1 MHGLTACVSRSAFL
15 SCNFEERQPNV
26 TKLTNFENR
35 LFQNRIWQRD
45 QRDHRCIAT
54 DPLYAPLVS

>member
-1 MHGLTACVSRSAFL
+1 MCFKIQEAFL
-15 SCNFEERQPNV
+15 SSNFEEGQSNI
-26 TKLTNFENR
+26 TKLTNFEN
-35 LFQNRIWQRD
+35 LSFQNRIWQRD